1 MYVGARFPRPYFK
14 ARPIFL
20 YVLIV
25 AEMGSTDVARKKGKN
40 ISMKKMLFF
49 ISLILF
55 LASALYLPNTFA
67 MQNNHVRYVEHRYAV
82 YSVAFSPDGQT
93 LASGSADKTIGLWSA
108 IKEKQGG
115 LMFTTTSV
123 DKTINPWNTQKN
135 SLVTRGITTTSSQ
148 GNVSNTK
155 HIKTLVGHRYTVHCV
170 AFSPDGRTLASG
182 GEDNTIM
189 LWDTTT
195 GERTKTLTRPTGPF
209 VGPTDPLVGHTD
221 TVYSVAFSPDGQ
233 TLASGSEDSTIIL
246 WDMTTGK
253 HIKTLVRPT
262 GSFVGPTDPLAGHTD
277 TVYSVAFSPDGQT
290 LASGSADDTIILWDA
305 TTGEYKET
313 LIGHKRAVYSI
324 AFSPD
329 GQTLASGSW
338 DKTIKLWDTATW
350 KYRHTLVGHE
360 KVVYCVAFSP
370 NGQILA
376 SGGAD
381 KAVILW
387 DTTTRKRVE
396 SFTVHRKAIYG
407 VAFSPD
413 GQTLVSGSA
422 DKRIR
427 FETRSFTK

>member
-233 TLASGSEDSTIIL
+233 TLASGS
-246 WDMTTGK
+246 
-253 HIKTLVRPT
+253 
-262 GSFVGPTDPLAGHTD
+262 
-277 TVYSVAFSPDGQT
+277 
-290 LASGSADDTIILWDA
+290 ADDTIILWDA